1 MVTYAASKQG
11 YINLWAKAV
20 IRPQYI
26 QPSKNLAAQITANR
40 ARYLPVQDQI
50 GVPWFFVG
58 LLHMRESSFNFNTYL
73 GNGDP
78 LHQVTTHVPAG
89 RGPFATFADGAVDA
103 LKLQGFDDIMD
114 WPISRILWAAE
125 TYNGQ
130 GYFALGVNSPY
141 VWAWTTNYTSGKYV
155 ADGVYSASTV
165 DTQPGVGAVLGS
177 LIVTNAEVA
186 NYLAAYQEEPVATTT
201 PPAPPVP
208 PTPPA
213 PPVPPDPYDAL
224 IAILKAAGKWPAA
237 GTVSIVTAGNVTVIV
252 NGQVVVQGE

>member
-1 MVTYAASKQG
+1 
-11 YINLWAKAV
+11 
-20 IRPQYI
+20 
-26 QPSKNLAAQITANR
+26 
-40 ARYLPVQDQI
+40 
-50 GVPWFFVG
+50 
-58 LLHMRESSFNFNTYL
+58 MRESSSIFNTYL

-103 LKLQGFDDIMD
+103 LKLQGISTT
-114 WPISRILWAAE
+114 SRIGPSA
-125 TYNGQ
+125 
-130 GYFALGVNSPY
+130 GYCGRRRLTTARDILLSGSIRPY
-141 VWAWTTNYTSGKYV
+141 VWSWTTNYTSGKYV

-201 PPAPPVP
+201 PPVPPVP
-208 PTPPA
+208 PTPRRV

-224 IAILKAAGKWPAA
+224 IAILKTAGKWPAA
-237 GTVSIVTAGNVTVIV
+237 GTISMVTAGNVTVIV